1 MRRGKSI
8 YNKVAAGAMDGQSS
22 PTRSL
27 EEGGEERCWEVVLA
41 GTGASAGTGWVLR
54 TITILTGGVLLRM
67 IWRKI
72 NVGRSSTV
80 PGTS

>member
-1 MRRGKSI
+1 M
-8 YNKVAAGAMDGQSS
+8 
-22 PTRSL
+22 
-27 EEGGEERCWEVVLA
+27 VLA

-54 TITILTGGVLLRM
+54 TTATLTGGVLLRM

-80 PGTS
+80 PGTG